1 MSTARSSL
9 TAVAVTLAAAT
20 AALPGSPAFTQQTTT
35 VLELFTSQGCSSCPA
50 ADELFAQY
58 ASRPGVLALTFN
70 VDYWDYLGWKDTL
83 ATPDNTERQ
92 REYAMGRGDG
102 QIYTPQVVVDGH
114 AHVIGSDKKQLDKAI
129 LANAGNLTVPITL
142 SSSGDAIT
150 VTVPEA
156 SRPDLPHA
164 TLWLVMYNP
173 AITVAI
179 ERGENGGRTLTY
191 SNVVK
196 RLRPIAMWKGNLLSV
211 DIPMS
216 ELSHA
221 KAPRGAV
228 ILQTEKSDGLPGV
241 VIGAATLDFT
251 T

>member
-1 MSTARSSL
+1 
-9 TAVAVTLAAAT
+9 
-20 AALPGSPAFTQQTTT
+20 
-35 VLELFTSQGCSSCPA
+35 
-50 ADELFAQY
+50 
-58 ASRPGVLALTFN
+58 
-70 VDYWDYLGWKDTL
+70 
-83 ATPDNTERQ
+83 
-92 REYAMGRGDG
+92 
-102 QIYTPQVVVDGH
+102 
-114 AHVIGSDKKQLDKAI
+114 
-129 LANAGNLTVPITL
+129 
-142 SSSGDAIT
+142 
-150 VTVPEA
+150 
-156 SRPDLPHA
+156 
-164 TLWLVMYNP
+164 MYNP

-179 ERGENGGRTLTY
+179 ERGENSGRTLTY

>member
-1 MSTARSSL
+1 MARARASL
-9 TAVAVTLAAAT
+9 TAIAAASA
-20 AALPGSPAFTQQTTT
+20 AALALASSPALTEPTST

-50 ADELFAQY
+50 ADELFGQY

-83 ATPDNTERQ
+83 ATADNTERQ
-92 REYAMGRGDG
+92 REYAAGRGDG
-102 QIYTPQVVVDGH
+102 QVYTPQVVVDGH

-129 LANAGNLTVPITL
+129 ASNSGDLTVPITL
-142 SSSGDAIT
+142 SASADAIT
-150 VTVPEA
+150 VTVPA
-156 SRPDLPHA
+156 AARADLPHA

-179 ERGENGGRTLTY
+179 ERGENSGRTLTY

-196 RLRPIAMWKGNLLSV
+196 RMRPIAMWKGNVLSV

-228 ILQTEKSDGLPGV
+228 ILQTEKSDGLPGT
-241 VIGAATLDFT
+241 VIGAATLDFNR
-251 T
+251 

>member
-1 MSTARSSL
+1 MSTARASL
-9 TAVAVTLAAAT
+9 TAIAASLAAA
-20 AALPGSPAFTQQTTT
+20 AAISASPTPTPQTTT

-58 ASRPGVLALTFN
+58 ANRPGVLALTFN

-83 ATPDNTERQ
+83 ATADNTERQ
-92 REYAMGRGDG
+92 REYAAARGDG
-102 QIYTPQVVVDGH
+102 QVYTPQVVVDGH

-129 LANAGNLTVPITL
+129 TADAGTLMVPITL
-142 SSSGDAIT
+142 SQSSDAIT

-156 SRPDLPHA
+156 ARADLPHA
-164 TLWLVMYNP
+164 TLWLVMFNP

-179 ERGENGGRTLTY
+179 ERGENTGRTLTY

-196 RLRPIAMWKGNLLSV
+196 RLRPIAMWKGQLLSV
-211 DIPMS
+211 DIPIS
-216 ELSHA
+216 EISHA

-228 ILQTEKSDGLPGV
+228 ILQTEKTDGLPGA

-251 T
+251 